1 MLMKVFS
8 VYDSA
13 AGAYL
18 QPFFM
23 ASRGQAIR
31 AFTDLVNDG
40 THSFAKHADDYTLFE
55 LGTYD
60 DSSGKLVSHDTPQSL
75 GVAVEY
81 VKR

>member
-31 AFTDLVNDG
+31 AFTDLVNDVS
-40 THSFAKHADDYTLFE
+40 HSFSKHADDYTLFE

-60 DSSGKLVSHDTPQSL
+60 DASGKIASHETPQSL
-75 GVAVEY
+75 GVAIEY